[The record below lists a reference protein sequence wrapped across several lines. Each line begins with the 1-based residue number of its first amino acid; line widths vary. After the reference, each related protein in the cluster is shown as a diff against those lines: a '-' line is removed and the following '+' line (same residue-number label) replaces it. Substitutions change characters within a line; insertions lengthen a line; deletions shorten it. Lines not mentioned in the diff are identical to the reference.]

1 MLRECGRLEAE
12 LYPGIFQFLF
22 KPRAIEQAIRGA
34 LYTLLTCASLIG
46 YYHFGI
52 RSLRVPAS
60 LVPRN
65 NVYTLSKAWL

>member
-46 YYHFGI
+46 YYHFGDQVLT
-52 RSLRVPAS
+52 SACESGP
-60 LVPRN
+60 
-65 NVYTLSKAWL
+65 T